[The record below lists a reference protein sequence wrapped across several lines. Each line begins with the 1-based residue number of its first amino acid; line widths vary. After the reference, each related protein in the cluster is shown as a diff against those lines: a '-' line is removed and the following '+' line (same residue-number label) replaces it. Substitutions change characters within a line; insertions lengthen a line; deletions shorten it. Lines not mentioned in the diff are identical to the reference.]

1 MVCYPR
7 GMRYIGPL
15 YRPPSEA
22 HSYILQATIG
32 CSWNHCVYCDMYR
45 SKDFRVRPLAESLE
59 DLREASR
66 RAAQHVDKLF
76 VADGDALCLPMDH
89 WEPIL
94 EAAAAGFP
102 RLRQV
107 SSYATAN
114 NILEKSDA
122 ELQRLRALGLSLL
135 YIGPESG
142 DDETLKRI
150 AKGATHDEHVRA
162 ADKVHAAGMQ
172 LSVIV
177 LLGVAGVERSQVH
190 AEATA
195 QLVTRMDPEYF
206 AALTTSVVPNTPLA
220 TLQARGRFELP
231 GVPRMLEE
239 LRTIVAETRPRG
251 ALFRTNHASNH
262 LPLAGRLP
270 DDRDRMVAGIDAAL
284 AGRVALRPDSARGL

>member
-1 MVCYPR
+1 
-7 GMRYIGPL
+7 MRYIGPL

-22 HSYILQATIG
+22 NSYILQATTG

-45 SKDFRVRPLAESLE
+45 SKEFRVRPLAESLE

-66 RAAQHVDKLF
+66 RAAHVVDKLF
-76 VADGDALCLPMDH
+76 VADGDALCLPLDH

-94 EAAAAGFP
+94 EAAASGFP
-102 RLRQV
+102 KLRQV

-142 DDETLKRI
+142 DDDTLKRI
-150 AKGATHDEHVRA
+150 AKGATHAEHVRA
-162 ADKVHAAGMQ
+162 AEKAHAAGMQ
-172 LSVIV
+172 LSVIT
-177 LLGVAGVERSQVH
+177 LLGVAGVERSAQH
-190 AEATA
+190 ASATA
-195 QLVTRMDPEYF
+195 ELVTKMDPEYF

-220 TLQARGRFELP
+220 TLQQRGRFQLP
-231 GVPRMLEE
+231 TVNRMLEE
-239 LRTIVAETRPRG
+239 LRTIVAEAHPRG

-262 LPLAGRLP
+262 LPLAGKLP
-270 DDRDRMVAGIDAAL
+270 HDRDRIVAAIDAAL
-284 AGRVALRPDSARGL
+284 AGQIALRPDWQRGL